1 MLAAGRVGSRTWD
14 RVGSYVCDLCE
25 DEDGVEVAVRSRE
38 RARFPGHG
46 GTFGIEDGWVRVGSC
61 VCDLCEDE
69 DGVEVA
75 VRSRE

>member
-1 MLAAGRVGSRTWD
+1 MGSC
-14 RVGSYVCDLCE
+14 VCELCE